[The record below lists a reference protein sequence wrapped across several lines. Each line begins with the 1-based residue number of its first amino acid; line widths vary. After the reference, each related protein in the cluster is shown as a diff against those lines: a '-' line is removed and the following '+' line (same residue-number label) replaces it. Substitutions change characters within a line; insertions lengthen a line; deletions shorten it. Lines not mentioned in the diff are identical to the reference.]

1 MDAKKL
7 SYTVSEM
14 VAATGLGRSRLYEEI
29 RAGRLRIVKAGRRTL
44 ILAIDLE
51 KWLDSLPKGAP
62 KPVDGRIPR
71 ESTVDRRDGL

>member
-7 SYTVSEM
+7 SYTVGEM

-51 KWLDSLPKGAP
+51 KWLASLPAGSPQA
-62 KPVDGRIPR
+62 D
-71 ESTVDRRDGL
+71 E